1 MLSNEEK
8 LLLLSGVIESNTF
21 KGTARLKE
29 LLKYLV
35 KCSIN
40 GIKPKESSIAM
51 DVLGKDKSFDSKDDA
66 IVRVYVNNLR
76 TKLEQYYNS
85 ECLDYKF
92 RIIIPKGHYEVLFES
107 STPAVPSKKNR
118 SLSSIYIPIIIVLAV
133 AISYLLYLRY
143 FPTVENPLLK
153 QIVSSNN
160 KPTLIV
166 LGDFF
171 FLKEEKYKSSETYN
185 VRDFSINSRDD
196 FQKTAMSDSAFHKKF
211 SECPYTY
218 LRPSG
223 NWGLMQILPELK
235 NSRNE
240 VKIKLASELSVE
252 DFKSNNI
259 IFIGQIKSLYILTK
273 FLAIYGIRCNL
284 KTNTLV
290 LDAQKSDSQK
300 VFNAASMFGG
310 KYERDYG
317 FVVKGTGPEGTNF
330 ILLTGFAEVGVLD
343 AIRNIT
349 SPKLVNSILATLE
362 KSADKTDEN
371 FTVVL
376 ESEGLNQTIFNSQIK
391 YFYSPKPNFQFN
403 EDSLKITP

>member
-107 STPAVPSKKNR
+107 STPVAPSKKNR

-143 FPTVENPLLK
+143 FPTVE
-153 QIVSSNN
+153 
-160 KPTLIV
+160 TL
-166 LGDFF
+166 
-171 FLKEEKYKSSETYN
+171 FLS
-185 VRDFSINSRDD
+185 
-196 FQKTAMSDSAFHKKF
+196 
-211 SECPYTY
+211 
-218 LRPSG
+218 
-223 NWGLMQILPELK
+223 
-235 NSRNE
+235 
-240 VKIKLASELSVE
+240 
-252 DFKSNNI
+252 
-259 IFIGQIKSLYILTK
+259 KSLVQI
-273 FLAIYGIRCNL
+273 I
-284 KTNTLV
+284 
-290 LDAQKSDSQK
+290 S
-300 VFNAASMFGG
+300 
-310 KYERDYG
+310 
-317 FVVKGTGPEGTNF
+317 
-330 ILLTGFAEVGVLD
+330 LL
-343 AIRNIT
+343 
-349 SPKLVNSILATLE
+349 
-362 KSADKTDEN
+362 
-371 FTVVL
+371 
-376 ESEGLNQTIFNSQIK
+376 
-391 YFYSPKPNFQFN
+391 
-403 EDSLKITP
+403 